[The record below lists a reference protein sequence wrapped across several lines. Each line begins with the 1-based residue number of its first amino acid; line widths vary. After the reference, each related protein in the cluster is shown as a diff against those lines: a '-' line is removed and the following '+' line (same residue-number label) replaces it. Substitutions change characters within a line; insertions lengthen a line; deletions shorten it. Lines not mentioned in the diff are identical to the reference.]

1 MKLSVITVSLN
12 AGDKLLKTVE
22 SAAAQ
27 TFQDYE
33 LIIQDGGSLDGSL
46 EALSDWLAVNE
57 EMAART
63 RIFQEK
69 DAGIYDGMN
78 RGAAKAQ
85 GEYLYFLNCGDV
97 FHEPNV
103 LQEFAA
109 GMEAAGA
116 TSKTA
121 GTNQGLA
128 DAAQEAKGIF
138 YGNVYD
144 TLRASVVQSNPRMDA
159 FGCYRNVPCHQACV
173 YHRSLFQERGYSLQ
187 YRVRADYE
195 HFLWCFLKKQVPA
208 VFIPVTLADYEG
220 GGFSETK
227 ENRRRSAAE
236 HRRITA
242 LYMTK
247 KQRFCYRAVLVL
259 TLQPLRTAL
268 AENEM
273 TGRFYQSVKRVLYHR
288 G

>member
-12 AGDKLLKTVE
+12 VGDKLLKTVE
-22 SAAAQ
+22 STATQ

-78 RGAAKAQ
+78 RGAAKAR
-85 GEYLYFLNCGDV
+85 GEYLYFLNCGDA
-97 FHEPNV
+97 FHEADA
-103 LQEFAA
+103 LQEFAT

-116 TSKTA
+116 
-121 GTNQGLA
+121 
-128 DAAQEAKGIF
+128 GIF

-268 AENEM
+268 AENEV
-273 TGRFYQSVKRVLYHR
+273 TGRFYQRVKRALYHK
-288 G
+288 